1 MRKKSILSLV
11 ALALLLLV
19 AIESNAQRKNR
30 APENRFGIRAG
41 FNMSDLTSAKGLDVY
56 NGLSYYNQNFNY
68 VGFTDT
74 EPFKLGFNVGFVGQI
89 KLADYWYLQPSLI
102 FTSKGYKLN
111 TQNQGDFT
119 QNVELDVEAYY
130 VQLPIDIL
138 WKYNFS
144 TDFRFF
150 AQGGAFLGYGVA
162 GTSYFIDHF
171 GEKFVPRV
179 RHEQTAMPTAVNG
192 YIGYDH
198 TVHGLMDEDYDEIFM
213 TEGTNRFELGVEL
226 GLGFEYK
233 AFQLTLSYQYGL
245 TPLYDYDY
253 DFSGRY
259 EAKGIQNISNSFE
272 YLKIPTPKSPVQH
285 VISFTLAYYMN
296 LFSNKVKY

>member
-1 MRKKSILSLV
+1 
-11 ALALLLLV
+11 
-19 AIESNAQRKNR
+19 
-30 APENRFGIRAG
+30 
-41 FNMSDLTSAKGLDVY
+41 
-56 NGLSYYNQNFNY
+56 
-68 VGFTDT
+68 
-74 EPFKLGFNVGFVGQI
+74 
-89 KLADYWYLQPSLI
+89 
-102 FTSKGYKLN
+102 
-111 TQNQGDFT
+111 
-119 QNVELDVEAYY
+119 
-130 VQLPIDIL
+130 
-138 WKYNFS
+138 
-144 TDFRFF
+144 
-150 AQGGAFLGYGVA
+150 
-162 GTSYFIDHF
+162 
-171 GEKFVPRV
+171 
-179 RHEQTAMPTAVNG
+179 
-192 YIGYDH
+192 
-198 TVHGLMDEDYDEIFM
+198 M